1 MAERKGR
8 VSATV
13 VSDTKRAT
21 VMPHVHKKV
30 LPETT
35 IYTDE
40 YRVYDKFNEKGY
52 RHSRVHHAEEIYVAG
67 DVHTNTIE
75 GFWSLLKR
83 GIAGVYH
90 SVSAKHLQGYLNE
103 YAFRYNHRKD
113 EQPMFISFLDRLS
126 TRVG

>member
-1 MAERKGR
+1 MVERKGR

-13 VSDTKRAT
+13 VSDTKCAT
-21 VMPHVHKKV
+21 VAPQVHKKV

-40 YRVYDKFNEKGY
+40 YRVYDNLNRQGY
-52 RHSRVHHAEEIYVAG
+52 KHSRVHHAEEIYVAG

-83 GIAGVYH
+83 GIAGLYH

-103 YAFRYNHRKD
+103 YAYRYNHRKD
-113 EQPMFISFLDRLS
+113 ERPMFDTMLL
-126 TRVG
+126 RVTG